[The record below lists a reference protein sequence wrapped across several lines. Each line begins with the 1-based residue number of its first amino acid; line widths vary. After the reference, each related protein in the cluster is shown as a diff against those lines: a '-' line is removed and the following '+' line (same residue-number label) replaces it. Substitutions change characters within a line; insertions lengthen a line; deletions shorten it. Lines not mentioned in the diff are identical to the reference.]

1 MPDLIH
7 IETLKIQSRLGV
19 PEEERA
25 HPQWVEVSVTL
36 EPGVNF
42 ATLNDRVENTVDYAL
57 VCEEIQATAEARP
70 RKLIE
75 TLAGDI
81 AQHLLERF
89 PIWRLTVEVRKF
101 ILPDT
106 DYVAVRIERP
116 L

>member
-1 MPDLIH
+1 MADVIH
-7 IETLKIQSRLGV
+7 IEKLKLQSRLGV

-25 HPQWVEVSVTL
+25 EPQRVEVLVTL

-42 ATLNDRVENTVDYAL
+42 AALNDRVENTVDYAL
-57 VCEEIQATAEARP
+57 VCEEIKATAEARP
-70 RKLIE
+70 RRLLE

-81 AQHLLERF
+81 AERLLGRF

-106 DYVAVRIERP
+106 EYVAVRIERP